1 MAVAAP
7 GPEARVG
14 LEAGTPAD
22 ALPEVRQTLT
32 LTIPREDLL
41 DNGEVPKTTA
51 VRVGRVRLIATAKLR
66 LWGLSAL
73 TDDTLL
79 LISELVTNGLRYGVG
94 RQIVFRLVL
103 SARLL
108 MVEVDDSS
116 PARPEIREATPDAV
130 RGRGLIL
137 VDALAGAWGVSE
149 DGTRT
154 WCALEVPAVEGDP
167 S

>member
-7 GPEARVG
+7 GPEVLMG
-14 LEAGTPAD
+14 LYAGTPAD
-22 ALPEVRQTLT
+22 ALPEVRQALV
-32 LTIPREDLL
+32 LNIPREDLM
-41 DNGEVPKTTA
+41 DSGEVPKATA
-51 VRVGRVRLIATAKLR
+51 VRVGRVRVIAAAKLR

-79 LISELVTNGLRYGVG
+79 LISELLTNGLRYGAS

-108 MVEVDDSS
+108 VVEVDDSS
-116 PARPEIREATPDAV
+116 SARPVIREATPDAV

-154 WCALEVPAVEGDP
+154 WCALAVPTADGGP